1 MMEKFK
7 NVNFFV
13 FYSEEYD
20 NSRIESNF
28 FRNQNILRSSM
39 FYNEF
44 RNKNS
49 NKIRD
54 DDEIMFQ
61 ECYKLKYNQFIR
73 GQITYPR
80 LKVQK
85 VAHQSMSKI
94 ILRRFLNY

>member
-1 MMEKFK
+1 
-7 NVNFFV
+7 
-13 FYSEEYD
+13 
-20 NSRIESNF
+20 
-28 FRNQNILRSSM
+28 M
-39 FYNEF
+39 FYNEC

-94 ILRRFLNY
+94 ILRRFLYY